1 MQLGN
6 LKISTKILSIIVFL
20 AAICAGITAT
30 SIAGL
35 DALSRATDEIQL
47 AGEEMKLGARINRMV
62 VELNRDEYRLAANPG
77 DLEQVLPSIGKTRE
91 AVSGLLAKVKGTSD
105 AEQSRMLSSF
115 ESALALYYKELE
127 DTIAVARRIRGGSD
141 LTQNQRDILA
151 SVDASATAARALQ
164 SLTIAYTSYTDE
176 KASRLSQDASALAES
191 RSVQLVTAAAIGILA
206 GLLLGW
212 TVSQFGIVRPVKAIV
227 ACLRGLADGNLDTLL
242 YGTGRKDEV
251 GEIAATAEVFKT
263 NLIRNRAME
272 REAKEAAASS
282 QAEKRAA
289 MLDLA
294 GRFEAR
300 VGVIVNDVGGAA
312 TELQATASQL
322 SAAVEEVS
330 AQCGAVAS
338 ASEEASANVQTVAA
352 ASEEMSAS
360 IHELAERVSRAA
372 ARSKAAAE
380 GADLAQTQLDSL
392 SGAIEQVD
400 QIVAAINSVASQTNL
415 LALNATIEAAR
426 AGEAGKGFA
435 VVASEVKNLAN
446 QTHAM
451 TEQIGNQI
459 AAVKSASNR
468 TVDAMRAII
477 TQVED
482 IDRSTAEMA
491 ASVEQQ
497 SAATGEISRNAQQ
510 AANGTAEVSRNV
522 VGIQQ
527 AEAETSAATHSVKG
541 AADQLAERA
550 VGLKREVDQ
559 FLAEVRAA

>member
-1 MQLGN
+1 MKLGN
-6 LKISTKILSIIVFL
+6 LKISTKILSIIVLL

-35 DALSRATDEIQL
+35 GALSRASDELHL

-77 DLEQVLPSIGKTRE
+77 ELDQVLPSIGKTRE
-91 AVSGLLAKVKGTSD
+91 AMNGLLSKVKETSD
-105 AEQSRMLSSF
+105 AEQSRLLTSF
-115 ESALALYYKELE
+115 ESALVLYNRELE
-127 DTIAVARRIRGGSD
+127 DTIAVARRIKGGSA
-141 LTQNQRDILA
+141 LTQGQRDILA
-151 SVDASATAARALQ
+151 SVDTSAAAARTLQ
-164 SLTIAYTSYTDE
+164 DLTVAYTTYTDG
-176 KASRLSQDASALAES
+176 KASRLSEEASALAEI
-191 RSVQLVTAAAIGILA
+191 RSTQLTVAAAVGIVT

-212 TVSQFGIVRPVKAIV
+212 MVSQFGIVRPVKTIV
-227 ACLRGLADGNLDTLL
+227 ACLRGLADGKLETVV
-242 YGTGRKDEV
+242 YGTDRKDEV
-251 GEIAATAEVFKT
+251 GEIAETAEVFKR
-263 NLIRNRAME
+263 NLIRNHEME
-272 REAKEAAASS
+272 REAKEAAARS

-294 GRFEAR
+294 GRFESR

-322 SAAVEEVS
+322 AAAVEEVS
-330 AQCGAVAS
+330 AQCGAVAG

-372 ARSKAAAE
+372 SRSKAAAE
-380 GADLAQTQLDSL
+380 GANLAQTQLDSL
-392 SGAIEQVD
+392 SDAIEQVG

-426 AGEAGKGFA
+426 AGEARKGFA
-435 VVASEVKNLAN
+435 GVASEVKNLAN

-459 AAVKSASNR
+459 AAVKSASGR

-510 AANGTAEVSRNV
+510 AANGTAEVSSNV

-550 VGLKREVDQ
+550 SSLKREVDQ
-559 FLAEVRAA
+559 FLAEVRTA

>member
-35 DALSRATDEIQL
+35 DALSRATDEIKL

-105 AEQSRMLSSF
+105 AEQSRVLSSF

-127 DTIAVARRIRGGSD
+127 DTIAVARRIKGGSD

-151 SVDASATAARALQ
+151 SVDASANAARALQ
-164 SLTIAYTSYTDE
+164 NLTIAYTTYTDE

-191 RSVQLVTAAAIGILA
+191 RSVQLAIAAAIGILA

-212 TVSQFGIVRPVKAIV
+212 AVSQFGIVRPVKAIV
-227 ACLRGLADGNLDTLL
+227 GCLRGLADGNLDTML

-272 REAKEAAASS
+272 REAKEAAAKS

-300 VGVIVNDVGGAA
+300 VGAIVNDVGGAA

-322 SAAVEEVS
+322 SASVEEVS
-330 AQCGAVAS
+330 AQCGAVAG

-510 AANGTAEVSRNV
+510 AASGTAEVSRNV

-541 AADQLAERA
+541 AADRLAERA
-550 VGLKREVDQ
+550 TGLKREVDQ

>member
-20 AAICAGITAT
+20 AAICAGVTAT

-77 DLEQVLPSIGKTRE
+77 DLDQVLPSIGKTRE
-91 AVSGLLAKVKGTSD
+91 AVSGLLSRVKGTSD

-115 ESALALYYKELE
+115 ESALTLYYRELE
-127 DTIAVARRIRGGSD
+127 DTIAVARRIKGGSD

-164 SLTIAYTSYTDE
+164 NLTIAYTSYTDE

-212 TVSQFGIVRPVKAIV
+212 TVSQFGIVRPVQAIV
-227 ACLRGLADGNLDTLL
+227 TCLRGLADGKLDTEV
-242 YGTGRKDEV
+242 YGTDRKDEV
-251 GEIAATAEVFKT
+251 GQIAATADVFKR
-263 NLIRNRAME
+263 NLLHSRAME
-272 REAKEAAASS
+272 REAKEAEARS
-282 QAEKRAA
+282 QEEKRAA
-289 MLDLA
+289 MLALA
-294 GRFEAR
+294 GRFESQ

-312 TELQATASQL
+312 AELQATAAQL
-322 SAAVEEVS
+322 ASAVEEVG
-330 AQCGAVAS
+330 AQCNAVAG
-338 ASEEASANVQTVAA
+338 ASEEASANVQTVAS

-380 GADLAQTQLDSL
+380 GANLAQTQLDSL
-392 SGAIEQVD
+392 SAAIEQVD
-400 QIVAAINSVASQTNL
+400 QIVASINAVASQTNL

-459 AAVKSASNR
+459 AAVKSASGR

-477 TQVED
+477 IQVED

-510 AANGTAEVSRNV
+510 AASGTAEVSGNV
-522 VGIQQ
+522 AGIQQ
-527 AEAETSAATHSVKG
+527 AESETSAATHSVKE

-550 VGLKREVDQ
+550 SSLKREVDQ

>member
-1 MQLGN
+1 MKLCN
-6 LKISTKILSIIVFL
+6 LKISTKIQSIIVLL

-30 SIAGL
+30 SISSL
-35 DALSRATDEIQL
+35 NALNHATDEIKV
-47 AGEEMKLGARINRMV
+47 AGEEMKLGARINRIV
-62 VELNRDEYRLAANPG
+62 VELVRDEYRLAANPA
-77 DLEQVLPSIGKTRE
+77 DLEQVLPSIAKSRD
-91 AVSGLLAKVKGTSD
+91 ALASYLANVKNTAD
-105 AEQSRMLSSF
+105 AEQSRLLGEF
-115 ESALALYYKELE
+115 DTVLVIYQRELE
-127 DTIAVARRIRGGSD
+127 DTLSVVRRNGTGA
-141 LTQNQRDILA
+141 TAGVQREILA
-151 SVDASATAARALQ
+151 SVEKSNAAARKLQ
-164 SLTIAYTSYTDE
+164 ELAVAYTTYTDD
-176 KASRLSQDASALAES
+176 KASRLSKDATLLAER
-191 RSVQLVTAAAIGILA
+191 RSAQLVTAAAAGILA
-206 GLLLGW
+206 GLLMGW
-212 TVSQFGIVRPVKAIV
+212 LVSRFGIVRPVETIV
-227 ACLRGLADGNLDTLL
+227 ACLRGLADGRLETDV
-242 YGTGRKDEV
+242 YGADRRDEV
-251 GEIAATAEVFKT
+251 GQIAATAAVFKD
-263 NLIRNRAME
+263 NLVRNREME
-272 REAKEAAASS
+272 REAKEAAARS

-294 GRFEAR
+294 GRFESR
-300 VGVIVNDVGGAA
+300 VGVIVNGVGGAA
-312 TELQATASQL
+312 AELQATAAQL

-330 AQCGAVAS
+330 AQCGAVAG

-380 GADLAQTQLDSL
+380 GANLAQSQLDSL
-392 SGAIEQVD
+392 AGAIEQVD

-435 VVASEVKNLAN
+435 VVAQEVKNLAN

-451 TEQIGNQI
+451 TEQIGSQI
-459 AAVKSASNR
+459 AAVKSASGR

-510 AANGTAEVSRNV
+510 AANGTAEVSSNV
-522 VGIQQ
+522 VGIQK
-527 AEAETSAATHSVKG
+527 AETETSTATHSVKN
-541 AADQLAERA
+541 AADQLADRA
-550 VGLKREVDQ
+550 SSLKREVDQ